1 VAKKIVPD
9 QQSFENVERDY
20 PNEADSN
27 KSLLAQAD
35 MLLREHGYV
44 CQSDG
49 TYEKPRQLI
58 RSRVT
63 CHAGSLR
70 LPTVKQYQEMGYERL
85 HKELKWLVDHS
96 KRDMIWLNKE
106 RQMRMLP
113 ALMAMKVLVTAPGC
127 RFPTPGLPTGRMS
140 AVCWA

>member
-20 PNEADSN
+20 PNESDSK

-44 CQSDG
+44 RQSDG

-70 LPTVKQYQEMGYERL
+70 EREARAAHRQTVPGDGLRATSQRIEVAGGSLEARHDLAQQGKADANASCTHGDEGAGDRAWLSLPDSRPA
-85 HKELKWLVDHS
+85 EL
-96 KRDMIWLNKE
+96 
-106 RQMRMLP
+106 
-113 ALMAMKVLVTAPGC
+113 G
-127 RFPTPGLPTGRMS
+127 G
-140 AVCWA
+140 